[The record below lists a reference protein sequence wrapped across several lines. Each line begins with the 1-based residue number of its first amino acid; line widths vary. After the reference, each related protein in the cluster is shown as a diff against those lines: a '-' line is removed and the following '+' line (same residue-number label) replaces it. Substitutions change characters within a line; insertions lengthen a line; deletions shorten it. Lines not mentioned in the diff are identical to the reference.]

1 MNTMKLLNKITL
13 FVLSA
18 TLLLAGCG
26 ETPKVPKSEC
36 KAVVVHVKT
45 VLGKF
50 APSEQEMLSQCKA
63 ATDEARG
70 CVMAAAKPMKLSQCD
85 FG

>member
-1 MNTMKLLNKITL
+1 MKKLKTIIP

-18 TLLLAGCG
+18 ALLLAVSGCG
-26 ETPKVPKSEC
+26 EAPKVAKSEC
-36 KAVVVHVKT
+36 KAVVAHVKT

-63 ATDEARG
+63 ASDEARG